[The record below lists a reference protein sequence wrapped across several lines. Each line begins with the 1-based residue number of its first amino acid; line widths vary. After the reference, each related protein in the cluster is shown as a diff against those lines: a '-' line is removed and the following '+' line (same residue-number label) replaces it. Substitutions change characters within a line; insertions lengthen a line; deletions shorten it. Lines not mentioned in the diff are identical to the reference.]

1 MPRVGLSPEGV
12 VDAAVAIVDEGGPA
26 ALTLAAVASRAGVAT
41 PSLYKHV
48 RNLAELRRLVTSRV
62 LEELTERLTAA
73 TVGRSGDDAVH
84 ALMRA
89 YRSYVVDH
97 PGRYGAMEQAPDP
110 DSRVRAASQR
120 LLDVIL
126 AVLRGYGL
134 EGADLIHAARCLR
147 STVHG
152 FAVLE
157 AAGGFGLPEDLETSY
172 QRLIEMMVGGLRTR
186 PATDATIVGT
196 EPDPRNRD

>member
-12 VDAAVAIVDEGGPA
+12 VDAAIALVDEEGPA
-26 ALTLAAVASRAGVAT
+26 VLTLAAVAARAGVAT

-48 RNLAELRRLVTSRV
+48 RNLAELRRLLTLRV
-62 LEELTERLTAA
+62 LDELTERLTTAA
-73 TVGRSGDDAVH
+73 LGRSRDDAVQ

-97 PGRYGAMEQAPDP
+97 PGRYAAMEQAPDP
-110 DSRVRAASQR
+110 DPRLQAASQR

-126 AVLRGYGL
+126 AVLRGYDL
-134 EGADLIHAARCLR
+134 AGADLVHAARCFR
-147 STVHG
+147 SAVHG

-172 QRLIEMMVGGLRTR
+172 QRLTAMVIGGLHPHPPSR
-186 PATDATIVGT
+186 G
-196 EPDPRNRD
+196 

>member
-12 VDAAVAIVDEGGPA
+12 VDAAVAIVDDGGPA
-26 ALTLAAVASRAGVAT
+26 ALTLAAVASRTGVAT

-48 RNLAELRRLVTSRV
+48 RNLAELRRLVTLRV

-84 ALMRA
+84 SLMRA
-89 YRSYVVDH
+89 YRSYVADH
-97 PGRYGAMEQAPDP
+97 PGRYGALEQAADPDP
-110 DSRVRAASQR
+110 RVRAASQR
-120 LLDVIL
+120 LLDILL

-134 EGADLIHAARCLR
+134 EGAALIHAARCLR
-147 STVHG
+147 SAVHG
-152 FAVLE
+152 FTVLE

-172 QRLIEMMVGGLRTR
+172 RRLIAMVVGSLHAW
-186 PATDATIVGT
+186 PAD
-196 EPDPRNRD
+196 